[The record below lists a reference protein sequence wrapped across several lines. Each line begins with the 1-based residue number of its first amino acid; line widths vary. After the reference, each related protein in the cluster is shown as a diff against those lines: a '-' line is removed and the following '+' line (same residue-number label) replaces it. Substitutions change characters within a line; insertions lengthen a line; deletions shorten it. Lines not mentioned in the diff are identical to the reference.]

1 MVTFMEQIKLLT
13 YADLHIGAPII
24 DNWDV
29 LRKIVDIAIE
39 HKVTHIA
46 SLGDDFDKEIT
57 TTTQREYFA
66 TQVKRALDAGIH
78 YGIIPGN
85 HSRRAEMQC
94 YKTGAE
100 VWSTPGWYLWHGLHV
115 GALPHMKYNSLL
127 EEKIDYKDEKK
138 TENETIIKTL
148 KSMLKDE
155 PTGPAIVIGHG
166 VIDGAMLD
174 NNMIPRANGVIFPR
188 ALLAKFNCPVRF
200 GHYHLAQ
207 MITDRVDY
215 IGSLDNEVMHHN
227 RRGSNV
233 EYVGSPAPVNIGER
247 DTMKG
252 VQIHTFE
259 NGHHA
264 YEFVAIDAPKIYTYT
279 STWEDGHWF
288 PDPLFGKTPDFYK
301 DAIVR
306 VTYKASAVN
315 ASQVNLQF
323 VEELNK
329 FTLIPTILV
338 GDVESAV
345 VARAPELKEPMS
357 CHGAVEVYWAKQG
370 IPEEQQAAAIILR
383 DKILEATV

>member
-13 YADLHIGAPII
+13 YADLHIGAPIV

-66 TQVKRALDAGIH
+66 TQVKRALQAGIH

-100 VWSTPGWYLWHGLHV
+100 VWSAPGWYKWHGLHV

-127 EEKIDYKDEKK
+127 EQHIDYKDEKK
-138 TENETIIKTL
+138 TENETIINTIKG
-148 KSMLKDE
+148 MIKDE
-155 PTGPAIVIGHG
+155 PVGPAIVVGHG

-188 ALLAKFNCPVRF
+188 ALLDKFSCPVRF

-207 MITDRVDY
+207 MLTEKVQ
-215 IGSLDNEVMHHN
+215 
-227 RRGSNV
+227 
-233 EYVGSPAPVNIGER
+233 YVGSPAPVNIGER
-247 DTMKG
+247 DTIKG

-259 NGHHA
+259 NGQHT
-264 YEFVAIDAPKIYTYT
+264 YEFVAIETPKIYTYT

-288 PDPLFGKTPDFYK
+288 PDPLFGKPPEFYK
-301 DAIVR
+301 DAVVR
-306 VTYKASAVN
+306 VTYKATAIN
-315 ASQVNLQF
+315 ASQVNLHF
-323 VEELNK
+323 AEELNK
-329 FTLIPTILV
+329 HTLIPTILV
-338 GDVESAV
+338 GDIETGV

-357 CHGAVEVYWAKQG
+357 CHEAVQVYWSKLG
-370 IPEEQQAAAIILR
+370 IPEDRQAAAIVLR